1 MKVKV
6 THPIRDGE
14 HVHQA
19 GVIVYVDPDKAK
31 RWIENDWCFELDND
45 LPEQPPKVKH
55 GKKPIKEL

>member
-19 GVIVYVDPDKAK
+19 GVIVYVDPEKGK
-31 RWIENDWCFELDND
+31 RWLANDWCFEVENE
-45 LPEQPPKVKH
+45 LPKKQKVNHEPKRTEK
-55 GKKPIKEL
+55 